1 MKISWKQGLS
11 KDQAAEVDRDFQASL
26 LIRRRLKEI
35 LLKRIETSNS
45 SSRSKV
51 NYDSPNWA
59 YLQADA
65 RGYERALSEVIDLVF
80 EETVENASKK

>member
-1 MKISWKQGLS
+1 MKLSWKQGLT
-11 KDQAAEVDRDFQASL
+11 KDQANEVERDFQSSL
-26 LIRRRLKEI
+26 LIRRRLKEL
-35 LLKRIETSNS
+35 LLKKIESSNTV
-45 SSRSKV
+45 SRSKT
-51 NYDSPNWA
+51 NYDSPNWP